1 MKKNAYRVFCKVSYR
16 MSLVLATIP
25 IASSSALAQPVP
37 PISVP
42 LGSPTTPAALNST
55 FNPLINVGQRED
67 LGKYTLGSGD
77 IIKIDIFNVPELSGN
92 QTIAPDGT
100 ITIALVGAIVIEGLT
115 IEQTARLLEKR
126 LSPFLVRKIVN
137 VSLVD
142 ARPLNI
148 AVVGEVNRPGTRIL
162 TFSRSTA
169 TGRDAQSAT
178 ITRAIEVAGGI
189 TQQADISNIQVS
201 RVGSGGLRRII
212 KVDLLNLLRQGDI
225 NQDLKLLDGD
235 SIFVPGLSD
244 ATATQP
250 RQVGAASFAPDS
262 FSIQITVSGEVNRT
276 GPQTLTYARNA
287 GQVASNVGQTTVT
300 NLLPTVSRALQQA
313 GGITQRA
320 DVRNIK
326 IIRTNVGGER
336 IVLNANLWEL
346 IDKGELAQDIRLI
359 DGDSVLVSI
368 AAAPNTAEF
377 GQIAKAVFSPSVINV
392 KVIGEVV
399 RGGIIPLTPNAPFTE
414 AIAAVGGLTNSADW
428 RSVELYRIN
437 PDGSLTQRRLVA
449 DLALPA
455 NEASNP
461 SLRDR
466 DVIVVRDSFGAGLL
480 NSAQRAVNLIAPFI
494 TLSNL
499 FNR

>member
-1 MKKNAYRVFCKVSYR
+1 MKIYAYFT
-16 MSLVLATIP
+16 SLIVATLP
-25 IASSSALAQPVP
+25 TLPALAQPPV
-37 PISVP
+37 SVP

-55 FNPLINVGQRED
+55 FNPLINVGLKEE
-67 LGKYTLGSGD
+67 LGKYTLGPGD
-77 IIKIDIFNVPELSGN
+77 VVRIDIFNVPELSGS

-100 ITIALVGAIVIEGLT
+100 VTIGLIGAIKVEGLT
-115 IEQTARLLEKR
+115 IEETARLLERK

-169 TGRDAQSAT
+169 TGRDAQAAT
-178 ITRAIEVAGGI
+178 ITRALELAGGI
-189 TQQADISNIQVS
+189 TQQADVSNIQVS
-201 RVGSGGLRRII
+201 RVGSGGQRRII

-225 NQDLKLLDGD
+225 NQDVKLLDGD
-235 SIFVPGLSD
+235 SVFVPGLADS
-244 ATATQP
+244 TINQP
-250 RQVGAASFAPDS
+250 RQVGASSFAPDN

-276 GPQTLTYARNA
+276 GPQTLTFSRNA
-287 GQVASNVGQTTVT
+287 GQVAANVGQNVVS

-326 IIRTNVGGER
+326 IIRTGVAGER
-336 IVLNANLWEL
+336 IVLTANLWDL
-346 IDKGELAQDIRLI
+346 IDKGDLGQDIRLI

-368 AAAPNTAEF
+368 ASAPNTAEF
-377 GQIAKAVFSPSVINV
+377 GQIAKAVFSPAVINV
-392 KVIGEVV
+392 RVIGEVV
-399 RGGIIPLTPNAPFTE
+399 RGGNIPLTPNSPFTE

-428 RSVELYRIN
+428 RNVELYRIN
-437 PDGSLTQRRLVA
+437 PDGSITQRKLVA

-455 NEASNP
+455 NETSNP

-480 NSAQRAVNLIAPFI
+480 TAVQRAVGLISPF
-494 TLSNL
+494 TSFSNI
-499 FNR
+499 FR

>member
-1 MKKNAYRVFCKVSYR
+1 MKKCAYLT
-16 MSLVLATIP
+16 SLILIIFPTISLSA
-25 IASSSALAQPVP
+25 IAQSQPPV
-37 PISVP
+37 SVP

-55 FNPLINVGQRED
+55 FNPLVNVGQREE
-67 LGKYTLGSGD
+67 LGKYTLGAGD
-77 IIKIDIFNVPELSGN
+77 IVKIDIFNVPELSGN

-100 ITIALVGAIVIEGLT
+100 ITIALVGAIKVEGLT
-115 IEQTARLLEKR
+115 IEETARLLEKR
-126 LSPFLVRKIVN
+126 LAPFLVRKIVN

-201 RVGSGGLRRII
+201 RVGAGGLRRII

-235 SIFVPGLSD
+235 SIFVPGLID
-244 ATATQP
+244 VTAIQP

-287 GQVASNVGQTTVT
+287 GGIVSTVGQNTVS
-300 NLLPTVSRALQQA
+300 NLLPTVTRALQQA

-320 DVRNIK
+320 DVRNVK
-326 IIRTNVGGER
+326 IIRTGVGGER
-336 IVLNANLWEL
+336 IVLTANLWEL

-377 GQIAKAVFSPSVINV
+377 GQIAKAVFSPSAITVRV
-392 KVIGEVV
+392 LGEA
-399 RGGIIPLTPNAPFTE
+399 RSPGTITLTPNAPFTE
-414 AIAAVGGLTNSADW
+414 AIAAVGGLTNAADW
-428 RSVELYRIN
+428 RNVELFRLN
-437 PDGSLTQRRLVA
+437 PDGSITQRKLIA

-466 DVIVVRDSFGAGLL
+466 DVIVVRESFGAGIL
-480 NSAQRAVNLIAPFI
+480 NSVQRAISIIAPF
-494 TLSNL
+494 TTFSNL
-499 FNR
+499 FRSN

>member
-1 MKKNAYRVFCKVSYR
+1 MKKYAYFT
-16 MSLVLATIP
+16 SLVLATFP
-25 IASSSALAQPVP
+25 TFSLSALAQE
-37 PISVP
+37 ISMP

-55 FNPLINVGQRED
+55 FNPLVNVGQREEI
-67 LGKYTLGSGD
+67 GKYTLGPGD
-77 IIKIDIFNVPELSGN
+77 VVKIDIFNVPELSGN

-100 ITIALVGAIVIEGLT
+100 VTIALVGAIKVEGLT
-115 IEQTARLLEKR
+115 IAETARLLEKR
-126 LSPFLVRKIVN
+126 LAPFLVRKIVN
-137 VSLVD
+137 VSLID

-201 RVGSGGLRRII
+201 RVGAGGLRRII

-225 NQDLKLLDGD
+225 NQDLRLLDGD
-235 SIFVPGLSD
+235 SIFIPGLSD
-244 ATATQP
+244 VTATQP
-250 RQVGAASFAPDS
+250 RQVGASSFAPDS

-276 GPQTLTYARNA
+276 GPQTLVYARNA
-287 GQVASNVGQTTVT
+287 GSIVSTVGQSTVS

-326 IIRTNVGGER
+326 IIRTGVGGER
-336 IVLNANLWEL
+336 IVLNANLWNL
-346 IDKGELAQDIRLI
+346 IDKGELDQDIRLI

-392 KVIGEVV
+392 RVIGEVV
-399 RGGIIPLTPNAPFTE
+399 QGGTIPLTPNAPFTE

-428 RSVELYRIN
+428 RNVELYRIN
-437 PDGSLTQRRLVA
+437 PDGSLTQRKLAA

-455 NEASNP
+455 NEGSNP

-466 DVIVVRDSFGAGLL
+466 DIIVVRESFGGGAVRSL
-480 NSAQRAVNLIAPFI
+480 QRTVEIIAPLI
-494 TLSNL
+494 TLTNI
-499 FNR
+499 FNRNR

>member
-1 MKKNAYRVFCKVSYR
+1 M
-16 MSLVLATIP
+16 
-25 IASSSALAQPVP
+25 
-37 PISVP
+37 SVP
-42 LGSPTTPAALNST
+42 MGSPTTPAALNST
-55 FNPLINVGQRED
+55 FNPLINVGLKEE
-67 LGKYTLGSGD
+67 LGKYTLGPGD
-77 IIKIDIFNVPELSGN
+77 IVRIDIFNVPELSGN

-100 ITIALVGAIVIEGLT
+100 ITIALAGAVKVEGLT

-126 LSPFLVRKIVN
+126 LSPFLVRKIVS
-137 VSLVD
+137 VALVD

-148 AVVGEVNRPGTRIL
+148 AIVGEVNRPGTRIL
-162 TFSRSTA
+162 TFARTTA

-178 ITRAIEVAGGI
+178 VTRAIEVAGGI
-189 TQQADISNIQVS
+189 TQRADIGNIQIS
-201 RVGSGGLRRII
+201 RVGMNGQRRII

-225 NQDLKLLDGD
+225 NQDVKLLDGD
-235 SIFVPGLSD
+235 SIFIPGLSD
-244 ATATQP
+244 ATAIQP

-276 GPQTLTYARNA
+276 GPQTLTFARNA
-287 GQVASNVGQTTVT
+287 GSIVSTVGQSTVS

-326 IIRTNVGGER
+326 IIRTGIGGER

-346 IDKGELAQDIRLI
+346 IDKGDLAQDIRLV
-359 DGDSVLVSI
+359 DGDSVVVAI

-377 GQIAKAVFSPSVINV
+377 GQIAKAVFSPAVINV
-392 KVIGEVV
+392 RVLGEVL
-399 RGGIIPLTPNAPFTE
+399 RGGTIPLTPNAPFTE

-466 DVIVVRDSFGAGLL
+466 DVIVVRESFGASLL
-480 NSAQRAVNLIAPFI
+480 GSAQRAVNLVSPFI
-494 TLSNL
+494 L
-499 FNR
+499 FSDIFRNN